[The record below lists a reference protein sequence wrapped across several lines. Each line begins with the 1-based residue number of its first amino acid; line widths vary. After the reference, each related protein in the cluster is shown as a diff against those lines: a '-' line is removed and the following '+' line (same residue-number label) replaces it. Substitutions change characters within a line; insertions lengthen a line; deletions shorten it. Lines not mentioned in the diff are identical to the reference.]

1 MRLRAM
7 RRRRSVA
14 PSQASVLL
22 VMDQTVG
29 EVPESMAGALVAA
42 TWSAVGVGTLGE
54 HDGPTSITLKDEVD
68 PTRRTQGLQKVFG
81 GDLETPGGSIAV
93 CTSEG
98 EVLLESTVDSICTSV
113 QAVGER
119 PFRTRLHHDQAAGV
133 TVSTRGFTGAIE
145 AMGLSLLESD
155 TSGGV

>member
-1 MRLRAM
+1 MRK
-7 RRRRSVA
+7 RRSVA
-14 PSQASVLL
+14 PSHSVLL

-42 TWSAVGVGTLGE
+42 TSSAVGVGTLGE

-68 PTRRTQGLQKVFG
+68 PTRDAGLQKVFG

-113 QAVGER
+113 QVWVNDLSE
-119 PFRTRLHHDQAAGV
+119 PDCITIRLLV
-133 TVSTRGFTGAIE
+133 
-145 AMGLSLLESD
+145 
-155 TSGGV
+155 